1 MVLATDPDAGR
12 GSMSGRRHPD
22 MEDPASRARRIL
34 ADAGRLLGRAGP
46 AHTDGSDHG
55 GSGTRTSPGRGGRSN
70 LRVAGRRDGRQ
81 RSSDGGDPGPLARPA
96 PPEIRSSAG
105 VRYWST
111 GRRCLSTRTCRRVWR
126 AGTWGARPDHGDRAD
141 HAPGR
146 ATARH
151 LGWSERERGIRHV
164 SGAGCRSAGHPDG
177 RRSGGPRGWSP

>member
-22 MEDPASRARRIL
+22 DEDPAPRTQRIL
-34 ADAGRLLGRAGP
+34 ADPGRLVGRAGP

-55 GSGTRTSPGRGGRSN
+55 GSGTGTSPGRGSRSN
-70 LRVAGRRDGRQ
+70 LCVAGRRDGRQ
-81 RSSDGGDPGPLARPA
+81 RSGDGGDPGPLARPA

-105 VRYWST
+105 VRCSSA
-111 GRRCLSTRTCRRVWR
+111 GRGCSSARTCRRVWR
-126 AGTWGARPDHGDRAD
+126 AGTWGARADHGDRAG

-146 ATARH
+146 ATARR
-151 LGWSERERGIRHV
+151 LGWIERERGIRHV

-177 RRSGGPRGWSP
+177 RRSGGRRG